1 MQSITLQ
8 SDFSVA
14 GQQLPDGTS
23 GVSGI
28 GDSAVATRAINHAAG
43 SSSMAKRGCMIDG
56 IAVSSAMLQAL
67 RSMQP
72 SALAALSDS
81 GVSKTATA
89 SAIPPQMPSSG
100 EAARGHFGGNSPLGQ
115 DLDAQINSS
124 PRRSKRQRVP
134 RNAVP
139 LSDRS
144 DPAEKRA
151 CNVDLVDEEH
161 GSITASNRDDARSQS
176 DEDDD
181 QLAQL
186 MNLQHMVDQLTSL
199 ATENSARICG
209 FNRNIESLFRT
220 KDVLISQVDTLSL
233 QLQQQEVQIEELQN
247 NIYQMTLQNSANSD
261 MSQHSSSSSSCFSL

>member
-1 MQSITLQ
+1 MLPLLRVRYRLCAACNRPLLLLCLILVSARQPPPVPYHHRCLRQVLRQARLPLLHVLANVHVVHGLVLTPCFTYSISIHCTWLLIPGLHTLWP
-8 SDFSVA
+8 
-14 GQQLPDGTS
+14 LC
-23 GVSGI
+23 
-28 GDSAVATRAINHAAG
+28 GD
-43 SSSMAKRGCMIDG
+43 
-56 IAVSSAMLQAL
+56 
-67 RSMQP
+67 RSI
-72 SALAALSDS
+72 SLF
-81 GVSKTATA
+81 VE
-89 SAIPPQMPSSG
+89 G

-181 QLAQL
+181 QLAQVISDIGGCHV
-186 MNLQHMVDQLTSL
+186 NLRPQPILQ
-199 ATENSARICG
+199 
-209 FNRNIESLFRT
+209 
-220 KDVLISQVDTLSL
+220 DVPL
-233 QLQQQEVQIEELQN
+233 
-247 NIYQMTLQNSANSD
+247 
-261 MSQHSSSSSSCFSL
+261 